1 VITISTFKTND
12 GVNIFYEIKGQGK
25 PLLFI
30 PGWSCSTRFFDKNT
44 EELAKFFKVITM
56 DLRGHGE
63 SEKPDHGYRISR
75 CAKDIQDLL
84 VFLDIKEVTG
94 IGWSMGASI
103 LWSYLELFGGDRI
116 SKLVCVDQS
125 PAQYIGP
132 DWKWGQTGCYDVE
145 AFVRLCGDLTY
156 AERASAEG
164 TVKALM
170 NHEPSEA
177 DVKFL
182 VAEIMK
188 CPAKVKMEIMR
199 DHTNLDWRDF
209 LPQIK
214 IPTLVLVGRK
224 SNIFPWQGSAY
235 VGEKVVNGRIE
246 FFEDCGH
253 MLFWEDPVKF
263 NRLIKEFAE

>member
-1 VITISTFKTND
+1 MSTFKTSDN
-12 GVNIFYEIKGQGK
+12 VNIFYEVKGEGK

-30 PGWSCSTRFFDKNT
+30 PGWACSSRFFDKNT
-44 EELAKFFKVITM
+44 GELSKHFKVVTM

-63 SEKPDHGYRISR
+63 SEKPDHGYRLSR
-75 CAKDIQDLL
+75 FAKDIQDLL
-84 VFLDIKEVTG
+84 IHLDLKDVTA

-103 LWSYLELFGGDRI
+103 LWSYLEMFGSERV

-132 DWKWGQTGCYDVE
+132 DWKWGQKGCYDSE
-145 AFVRLCGDLTY
+145 AFIRLCGDLTY

-164 TVKALM
+164 TVKGLL
-170 NHEPSEA
+170 NHDPSDEEL
-177 DVKFL
+177 KFL
-182 VAEIMK
+182 ADEIMK
-188 CPAKVKMEIMR
+188 CPARVKIDIMR

-209 LPQIK
+209 LPYIS

-224 SNIFPWQGSAY
+224 SNVFPWQGSAY
-235 VGEKVVNGRIE
+235 VGEKVQNGRVE

-253 MLFWEDPVKF
+253 MLFWDDPAKF
-263 NRLIKEFAE
+263 NKLVREFAE